1 MPNNAELVVPIAEQE
16 DEGKEN
22 QVAEKRQIKDAERLR
37 PRPGIFEALSAKV
50 KTTPKKGAGKEKTLA
65 PEKVDL
71 EKSLLIPVK
80 V

>member
-1 MPNNAELVVPIAEQE
+1 M
-16 DEGKEN
+16 
-22 QVAEKRQIKDAERLR
+22 R

-50 KTTPKKGAGKEKTLA
+50 KTTPKKGSGKEQMLA

-80 V
+80 VQYNSVMSKENFRQVGVNDLMAEYLDEDEE